1 MEFISLNPKPL
12 LVISIMPLC
21 MFYWWLNMVVNY
33 HQQLVSVAGFTSIFQ
48 DMTVRMKHGLLMHSF
63 ISRFRMV
70 ALAFN
75 SYTVLGSN
83 VVCKLCSFLHLF
95 SHLKNA
101 VYMKKRNKYK
111 KKIDIRFRWQNN
123 TPMQSSATFNNRDS

>member
-12 LVISIMPLC
+12 LVISIVPLC

-33 HQQLVSVAGFTSIFQ
+33 CQQLVSVAGFTSIFQ

-95 SHLKNA
+95 SHLK
-101 VYMKKRNKYK
+101 MQFTWRKETSIKKDWHQILMAK
-111 KKIDIRFRWQNN
+111 
-123 TPMQSSATFNNRDS
+123 